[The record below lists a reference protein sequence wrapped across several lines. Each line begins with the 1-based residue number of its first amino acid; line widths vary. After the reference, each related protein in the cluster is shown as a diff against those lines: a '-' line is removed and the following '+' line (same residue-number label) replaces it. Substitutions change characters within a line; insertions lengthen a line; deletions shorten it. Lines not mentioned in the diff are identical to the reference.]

1 MATILLENPKGKH
14 YNYNKALEKSKKKK
28 EMEKQDYENRKKSLL
43 QKIDCIGFSYCSP
56 KFNDSPCKRI
66 RRTHVGIFR
75 SDSII
80 SRIIG
85 AQVQFVLNL
94 FLTALTIGTTVLA
107 AQYWGKQDR
116 ESVEEVLC
124 IALKISF
131 LISMIFFMAALFL
144 PRVLMQIFTN
154 EVLLIEAG
162 IPYLRM
168 VSWSYLFMGFSQ
180 IYLCIMKNS
189 GRTTKSTIYGSSAL
203 ILNILL
209 NAILI
214 FGLFGFPQMGIAGAA
229 LATTIARAVELLLT
243 IFENI
248 KADVVRV
255 RMKYFRSDFV
265 RLKRD
270 YYRYTIPVL
279 ANELVW
285 GCGFTMFSVIM
296 GHLGSDAVAANSV
309 ANIVKNIIACVCL
322 GIGTGSGILVG
333 NELGSGNLETARK
346 YGRQLCKI
354 SLTTGAVSGLLI
366 LLSSPMVL
374 MFTASLTEQA
384 HAYLQIMLYICSYY
398 MIGKSINSTVIAGIF
413 CAGGDTKFGLLCD
426 AVTMWVI
433 IIPLGAFAAF
443 VLHLPILAVYFL
455 LNLDELVKLPA
466 VYRHYKQYKW
476 VKNLTTNQQ

>member
-1 MATILLENPKGKH
+1 MRTEKNIFYPKLIGLVFPIAIQNLMTALVSASDALMLGFLDQTALSAVSLAT
-14 YNYNKALEKSKKKK
+14 
-28 EMEKQDYENRKKSLL
+28 
-43 QKIDCIGFSYCSP
+43 
-56 KFNDSPCKRI
+56 
-66 RRTHVGIFR
+66 
-75 SDSII
+75 
-80 SRIIG
+80 
-85 AQVQFVLNL
+85 QVQFVLNL
-94 FLTALTIGTTVLA
+94 FFSALTIGTTVLA

-116 ESVEEVLC
+116 ESVEKVLC
-124 IALKISF
+124 IALKISI
-131 LISMIFFMAALFL
+131 LISIIFFMAAFFF

-154 EVLLIEAG
+154 EMPLIEAG
-162 IPYLRM
+162 IPYLQI

-203 ILNILL
+203 VLNILL

-214 FGLFGFPQMGIAGAA
+214 FGLLGFPQMGIAGAA
-229 LATTIARAVELLLT
+229 LATTISRAVELFLT
-243 IFENI
+243 IFENV
-248 KADVVRV
+248 KTGVVRV
-255 RMKYFRSDFV
+255 RLKYFCSNFV

-309 ANIVKNIIACVCL
+309 ANIVKNIIACVCF
-322 GIGTGSGILVG
+322 GISTGSGILVG
-333 NELGSGNLETARK
+333 NELGSGNLETAKK
-346 YGRQLCKI
+346 YGRLLCKI
-354 SLTTGAVSGLLI
+354 SLITGAVSGLFV
-366 LLSSPMVL
+366 LLSSPLVL
-374 MFTASLTEQA
+374 MFTTSLTEQA

-398 MIGKSINSTVIAGIF
+398 MIGKSINSTVVAGIF
-413 CAGGDTKFGLLCD
+413 CAGGDTKFGLICD
-426 AVTMWVI
+426 AITMWII

-455 LNLDELVKLPA
+455 LNLDEFIKLPA

-476 VKNLTTNQQ
+476 VKNLTTN